1 MTTIANPILQAG
13 SSALLDLLEDDL
25 ADEIKSMALLNRY
38 SAGQLIHS
46 RGDNSPGLSI
56 VKTGTVNIGVYGVDG
71 TFVMASVLG
80 PGEAFG
86 EFTLFTDLP
95 RTHDVSAMG
104 DCEVYQINGSRFLRL
119 CDKEPRL
126 VNALL
131 KSTLIRTHM
140 LLEILDAMRR
150 LPVLERT
157 AKTIL
162 SMSYTS
168 GAKSQL
174 SCRQNDLALSIG
186 VSRVTLGKVLKK
198 LEAENLLKL
207 GYGRIELPDR
217 NKLEVWL
224 ESRNTTPL
232 KR

>member
-1 MTTIANPILQAG
+1 MPKIANPILQAG
-13 SSALLDLLEDDL
+13 SAALFDVLSDDL
-25 ADEIKSMALLNRY
+25 IDSIKSIAALNRY
-38 SAGQLIHS
+38 TAGQLIHS
-46 RGDNSPGLSI
+46 RGDNAPGLSI

-86 EFTLFTDLP
+86 EFTMFTDLP
-95 RTHDVSAMG
+95 RTHDVSAMV
-104 DCEVYQINGSRFLRL
+104 DCEVYQIKGNRFLAL

-140 LLEILDAMRR
+140 LLELLDAMRR

-168 GAKSQL
+168 GSRNEL
-174 SCRQNDLALSIG
+174 VCRQNDLALSIG

-198 LEAENLLKL
+198 LEAEHLIKL
-207 GYGRIELPDR
+207 GYAKIQLPDR
-217 NKLEVWL
+217 SRLEAWL